1 MATTPILA
9 ALALAAGLVSA
20 GQAQASPAKESPP
33 DRYAAVRAFIQDKV
47 TTGGVPAISVAV
59 FRDGKVE
66 WEEGFG
72 WADREALIRADADTT
87 FSLASI
93 SKPFTATGL
102 MLLARRHVID
112 LDRPINDYLGSG
124 KLTARIGDADK
135 ATVRRVASHTA
146 GLPFHVQFFYY
157 DQPYRRPSHDETIAR
172 YANIV
177 TPPGARY
184 FYSNLGYGILG
195 DVIERQTHQPY
206 ADYMR
211 EQVFGPLGLTH
222 TAVDAPLVASLKP
235 FVAARYAT
243 DGTRMP
249 WYDTDHP
256 GASEIYSS
264 AHDLIRFAAFNLKA
278 HLPGQTAILDDATLD
293 LMHTDAAPA
302 GSEEHYGFGFE
313 VSQHGA
319 YRLVAHSGSM
329 PGVATEMAMIP
340 DKGIAIVVLCNTWS
354 NDVVHQVADQ
364 IAESLLPDWK
374 TEATVTAFTRP
385 DKPFAPGPELAGR
398 WAGQIATPDGKRSM
412 VLELR
417 PDGLVTA
424 AVGGHAPVLV
434 DAVTFKDNS
443 LGGQFNASVD
453 TRDTDRFRYQLRL
466 DLQLDGER
474 LHGSTLAIGN
484 LKDPYIVGGFTYW
497 TDLTRTK

>member
-1 MATTPILA
+1 MSTRPVFATATFVA
-9 ALALAAGLVSA
+9 MALACGVSA
-20 GQAQASPAKESPP
+20 ARAETPAA
-33 DRYAAVRAFIQDKV
+33 DRYAAVRSFIQDKV
-47 TTGGVPAISVAV
+47 TAGGVPSISVAV

-72 WADREALIRADADTT
+72 WADREAMIRADADTT
-87 FSLASI
+87 YSLASI

-102 MLLARRHVID
+102 MVLARRHVID
-112 LDRPINDYLGSG
+112 LDRPVNDYLGSG
-124 KLTARIGDADK
+124 KLTARIGDVRQ

-157 DQPYRRPSHDETIAR
+157 DRPFRRPPHDETIAR

-195 DVIERQTHQPY
+195 DVIERQSHEPY
-206 ADYMR
+206 ADFMR
-211 EQVFGPLGLTH
+211 EQVFTPLGLTH
-222 TAVDAPLVASLKP
+222 TAVDAPLVAALKP
-235 FVAARYAT
+235 YVAARYAT

-278 HLPGQTAILDDATLD
+278 RQPGQTAILDDATLD
-293 LMHTDAAPA
+293 FMHTDASPA
-302 GSEEHYGFGFE
+302 GSDEQYGFGFE
-313 VSQHGA
+313 VSKHGA
-319 YRLVAHSGSM
+319 YRIVSHGGSM
-329 PGVATEMAMIP
+329 PGVATEMLTLP
-340 DKGIAIVVLCNTWS
+340 DQGIAIVVLTNTWA
-354 NDVVHQVADQ
+354 NDVVGEVTER
-364 IAESLLPDWK
+364 IAQSLLPNWK
-374 TEATVTAFTRP
+374 AEPAANPFARP
-385 DKPFAPGPELAGR
+385 AAPFAPGPELAGR
-398 WAGQIATPDGKRSM
+398 WAGDINTPDGKRPM

-417 PDGLVTA
+417 PDGRVTA
-424 AVGGHAPVLV
+424 SINGHGPVLV
-434 DAVTFKDNS
+434 DAVTFKDGS
-443 LGGQFNASVD
+443 LAGQLNASVD

-474 LHGSTLAIGN
+474 LHGSTLALGN
-484 LKDPYIVGGFTYW
+484 LKDPYIVAGLTYW